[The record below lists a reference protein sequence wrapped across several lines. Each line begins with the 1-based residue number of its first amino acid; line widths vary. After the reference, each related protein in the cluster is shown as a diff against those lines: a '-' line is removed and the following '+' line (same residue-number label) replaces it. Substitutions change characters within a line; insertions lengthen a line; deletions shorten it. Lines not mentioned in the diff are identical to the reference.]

1 VKDLYVLHHGS
12 LLVVFDD
19 IVTEEEVTYRNIDP
33 MTNLCINLTSM
44 VLLINAK
51 GIHSS
56 ETGAMTDEYL

>member
-1 VKDLYVLHHGS
+1 
-12 LLVVFDD
+12 
-19 IVTEEEVTYRNIDP
+19 VTEEEVTYRNIDP